1 MLFQALIYSN
11 IIFVLPKSVKLV
23 KQFCIFVYEKKR
35 TNGKRKEE
43 FIYEMKKKNRWKK
56 NLQWSQSQHKHTN
69 VLNKPSN

>member
-43 FIYEMKKKNRWKK
+43 FIYEMKKKTGGKRIYSGHSHN
-56 NLQWSQSQHKHTN
+56 TN
-69 VLNKPSN
+69 TQMS